1 MLIYCH
7 TAGPRLWR
15 LHRQLICHAKETL
28 LRQVPLSVLWWD
40 RHEQVTHLHHKRNDV
55 QDFARRI
62 QFPLCGTALPAVSPE
77 LGSSKEVQKAA
88 RRTCDGKFGWAGP
101 RATNS
106 RRPAAPIAVPVP
118 RKLGLLVEHR
128 KRNVLGVFKDNEGVY
143 HNDFPARRFFANN
156 RGLYITEPMD
166 EETARAK
173 ARNLMALG
181 LEPPRFHLFA
191 RLAQDSLDSGRLEQE
206 LRRFQ
211 RDHTNKAKPRCFQL
225 MYSVQDLTLAAPGL
239 RRDSPIS
246 SPCGVTIVL
255 VQKGM
260 RFIAFTSQF
269 TDVTDVVIGLG
280 RVFVLSRGGA
290 DGNSVLFELR
300 EKPLEERLD
309 VLVRKRMFEWAAEV
323 ALSCNAAPE
332 VTADIY
338 RQHGDA
344 LFEKR
349 AYDQA
354 LGVYVKTVELGLPLE
369 PSYVVERYLDAQRIG
384 HVAQYLKKLH
394 EKDAAGEAL
403 DMLRDILSIM
413 ADPSL
418 PFRLYPEHQ
427 RHYEEYLTAFEEVQI
442 PRALGLRLE
451 DSEKAEVAHMEN
463 IAGEGFL
470 PRTTLAAVF
479 ARAAYGALMRQET
492 RLRPNQRAAQKR
504 KLLACWSSP
513 HPVLSTKETL
523 VSLCSV
529 SGMKQSGHFPVACKR
544 FCQGAGDRVRGFL
557 GGAARSAAGT
567 WDAEAHTEAF
577 VELTGAQRADIVK
590 AQWNFRPQN
599 QTERPFEP
607 AYVVFWV
614 HRMRWLVLA
623 VRGSCEW
630 SAVLTDVAAEE
641 SLVAGGLAHSG
652 MARAARWILS
662 TAGACMASA
671 LQNIP
676 EYRLICTGHSLGAD
690 VAELVAIMLRE
701 GDTGAV
707 SIPKSWGSS
716 ADPEALDAFLNVE
729 PVLEKGYKADAG
741 KNDLGTD
748 YPVAMRKAFAYG
760 FGASPTFGP
769 VLLNFHMIVSP
780 ELASRCASYV
790 MSTAF
795 DADYITRVS
804 VFGIDKL
811 ILQLTD
817 ARTGPLE
824 KSERSAPNM
833 AKQWIF
839 QKLGRASEGTSTSPR
854 LRAFGAESQVP
865 EVLCTPGR
873 LLHMDCT
880 TMLAAHD
887 DAEGDDGEEDDD
899 DDDDDDSDDD
909 GAGDGGD
916 RAMMRRRRR
925 LLTMM
930 CVIGTTDEEEGNS
943 FGK

>member
-1 MLIYCH
+1 MR
-7 TAGPRLWR
+7 T
-15 LHRQLICHAKETL
+15 
-28 LRQVPLSVLWWD
+28 
-40 RHEQVTHLHHKRNDV
+40 ND
-55 QDFARRI
+55 
-62 QFPLCGTALPAVSPE
+62 
-77 LGSSKEVQKAA
+77 
-88 RRTCDGKFGWAGP
+88 
-101 RATNS
+101 ATE
-106 RRPAAPIAVPVP
+106 AP
-118 RKLGLLVEHR
+118 
-128 KRNVLGVFKDNEGVY
+128 
-143 HNDFPARRFFANN
+143 
-156 RGLYITEPMD
+156 
-166 EETARAK
+166 
-173 ARNLMALG
+173 
-181 LEPPRFHLFA
+181 
-191 RLAQDSLDSGRLEQE
+191 Q
-206 LRRFQ
+206 
-211 RDHTNKAKPRCFQL
+211 
-225 MYSVQDLTLAAPGL
+225 
-239 RRDSPIS
+239 
-246 SPCGVTIVL
+246 
-255 VQKGM
+255 
-260 RFIAFTSQF
+260 
-269 TDVTDVVIGLG
+269 
-280 RVFVLSRGGA
+280 
-290 DGNSVLFELR
+290 
-300 EKPLEERLD
+300 
-309 VLVRKRMFEWAAEV
+309 
-323 ALSCNAAPE
+323 
-332 VTADIY
+332 
-338 RQHGDA
+338 
-344 LFEKR
+344 
-349 AYDQA
+349 
-354 LGVYVKTVELGLPLE
+354 
-369 PSYVVERYLDAQRIG
+369 
-384 HVAQYLKKLH
+384 
-394 EKDAAGEAL
+394 DAAGEAL
-403 DMLRDILSIM
+403 DMLRSLLVAHIGKRSKSDILSIM

-442 PRALGLRLE
+442 PRALGRRLE
-451 DSEKAEVAHMEN
+451 DTEKAEVAHMEN

-479 ARAAYGALMRQET
+479 ARAAYGALMR
-492 RLRPNQRAAQKR
+492 
-504 KLLACWSSP
+504 
-513 HPVLSTKETL
+513 
-523 VSLCSV
+523 
-529 SGMKQSGHFPVACKR
+529 
-544 FCQGAGDRVRGFL
+544 QGAGDRVRGFL

-590 AQWNFRPQN
+590 AQW
-599 QTERPFEP
+599 TERPFEP

-760 FGASPTFGP
+760 FGASP
-769 VLLNFHMIVSP
+769 IVSP

-811 ILQLTD
+811 ILQLT
-817 ARTGPLE
+817 
-824 KSERSAPNM
+824 ERSAPNM

-873 LLHMDCT
+873 LLHMDCRGVGMST
-880 TMLAAHD
+880 SPTRLFWSLPSFYHELYISGHMFHD
-887 DAEGDDGEEDDD
+887 HLPIRYVEGLLEVLRRAIPGTAQ
-899 DDDDDDSDDD
+899 
-909 GAGDGGD
+909 GLCLKD
-916 RAMMRRRRR
+916 RAEEPDAQETVRSS
-925 LLTMM
+925 LE
-930 CVIGTTDEEEGNS
+930 VIIANWSAGRDTSPKG
-943 FGK
+943 